1 MCPLSLCVQKKL
13 CALYTY
19 VFKKNTIFAQK
30 NGMKY
35 TVQIARIAGIPILLH
50 WSFALLLVFPAYLH
64 KVRHAPPKTIL
75 LFVLFILSLFVCVLL
90 HELGHSLAARYYKIK
105 TKDIILLPVGGMA
118 RLENTFQN
126 PMQEAVVAI
135 AGPLVNLF
143 LFLLISVLILIFYG
157 FKLTFIESLTVQP
170 DAIGTNLNLHLWV
183 VLLQANGALAIFNMF
198 PAFPMDGSRVFRA
211 LAATQ
216 MNKRRATRLAAG
228 VSYAVILILLVHSTG
243 LWHYFK
249 TGSFK
254 IEWLLVGFSFYLWQ
268 ATRKEYQQV
277 VLDELLKRHTVANV
291 LRTQYTTFQMSDP
304 MYMPITALTKGIE
317 SDFIVVEGEEI
328 KGILSREAIIE
339 ASNQKLAALPIAD
352 FLAKQELKIN
362 EPVYQT
368 ASKQEDIKT
377 IYIKMTETEQYL
389 VPIFDESKSTN
400 CIESLLGV
408 VDMNMIQNYIKI
420 QKQLH

>member
-1 MCPLSLCVQKKL
+1 
-13 CALYTY
+13 
-19 VFKKNTIFAQK
+19 
-30 NGMKY
+30 MKY

-50 WSFALLLVFPAYLH
+50 WSFVLLLAFPAYLY
-64 KVRHAPPKTIL
+64 KVGHAPPKTIL
-75 LFVLFILSLFVCVLL
+75 LFALFILSLFGCVLL

-118 RLENTFQN
+118 RLENTFKN
-126 PMQEAVVAI
+126 PIQEAVVAI

-143 LFLLISVLILIFYG
+143 LFLLISVLLLIFYG
-157 FKLTFIESLTVQP
+157 FKLSFIESLTVQP
-170 DAIGTNLNLHLWV
+170 DVLGSDLKLHLWV

-216 MNKRRATRLAAG
+216 MNKRRATRFAAG

-254 IEWLLVGFSFYLWQ
+254 IEWLLVGFSVYLWQ

-304 MYMPITALTKGIE
+304 MYMPIMTLTKGIE
-317 SDFIVVEGEEI
+317 SDFIVVEGAEI
-328 KGILSREAIIE
+328 KEILSREAIIE
-339 ASNQKLAALPIAD
+339 ASNQKLAALTIAD
-352 FLAKQELKIN
+352 FLAKQAPKIN

-389 VPIFDESKSTN
+389 VPIFDEDKSTN

-408 VDMNMIQNYIKI
+408 VDMNMVQNYIKI
-420 QKQLH
+420 QRQLH

>member
-1 MCPLSLCVQKKL
+1 
-13 CALYTY
+13 
-19 VFKKNTIFAQK
+19 VFKKSTIFAQK
-30 NGMKY
+30 SGMKY

-254 IEWLLVGFSFYLWQ
+254 VEWLLVGFSFYLWQ

-339 ASNQKLAALPIAD
+339 ASNQKLAALTISD

-368 ASKQEDIKT
+368 ASKQENIKT

-389 VPIFDESKSTN
+389 VPIFDENKSTN

-408 VDMNMIQNYIKI
+408 VDMNMVQNYIKI
-420 QKQLH
+420 QRQLH

>member
-1 MCPLSLCVQKKL
+1 
-13 CALYTY
+13 
-19 VFKKNTIFAQK
+19 
-30 NGMKY
+30 MKY

-50 WSFALLLVFPAYLH
+50 GSFALLLAFPAYLYQ
-64 KVRHAPPKTIL
+64 VRHAPPKTIL

-118 RLENTFQN
+118 RLENTFHN
-126 PMQEAVVAI
+126 PMQEAVIAF

-143 LFLLISVLILIFYG
+143 LFLCISVILLIFYG

-170 DAIGTNLNLHLWV
+170 DVLGTDLGLHLWV

-216 MNKRRATRLAAG
+216 MNKRRATRFAAG
-228 VSYAVILILLVHSTG
+228 VSYAVILVLLVHSTG

-249 TGSFK
+249 TGIFRP
-254 IEWLLVGFSFYLWQ
+254 EWLLVGFSFYLWQ
-268 ATRKEYQQV
+268 STQKEYQQV

-291 LRTQYTTFQMSDP
+291 LRTQYTTFQLQDP

-317 SDFIVVEGEEI
+317 SDFIVVEGDKI
-328 KGILSREAIIE
+328 QGILPREAIIE
-339 ASNQKLAALPIAD
+339 ASNQKLAALTIAD
-352 FLAKQELKIN
+352 FLTQQEIKIN
-362 EPVYQT
+362 EPLYPI
-368 ASKQEDIKT
+368 ASKQENIKT
-377 IYIKMTETEQYL
+377 IYVQMVETEQYL
-389 VPIFDESKSTN
+389 VLIFEANQATN
-400 CIESLLGV
+400 SMESLLGV
-408 VDMNMIQNYIKI
+408 VDMNMVQNYIKI
-420 QKQLH
+420 QRQLH